1 MAQWPH
7 RNQKGPE
14 LPDIR
19 DDDLFSDL
27 VRKLSSALKGQFAA
41 LGEDDDRG
49 VNDARGYACEVVAWR
64 FVSHLSDRDAIDFLL
79 YELPANQPVPVASED
94 AEAGS
99 VHAIYQETSIA
110 NERTGLLANKSVPEY
125 DSVHS
130 SRASS
135 RHGSNRLAEFQKQ
148 DLASSFLGLN
158 ALEIAA
164 VSSAKKFLCQ
174 RSIQKI
180 INGIWLGDI
189 VFWSDLSTHSVKHAK
204 RYNKRRADPY
214 CRLRVPKYLKAFE
227 VGFFASFLFFY
238 YAVLVQRNFYT
249 VMPVEILLY
258 IWIAG
263 FGYDEFG
270 ELRDAGTMFYATDF
284 WSLWDVGIVIV
295 GAAFFISRE
304 LRTIGMIGLAQHND
318 HIIDTSFDILALEA
332 LFLIPRLCS
341 LLSLIPYFGTLIPC
355 LKEMTKDFIKFLSL
369 VVILYLGFLTTFT
382 LLARESFTLQQMSWI
397 LIKVFF
403 GSSYLGFI
411 SPYLGPPLMLIFVCM
426 TNILLITS
434 LISLLSNSLTK
445 AGLRHTYSLLY

>member
-295 GAAFFISRE
+295 GAAFFIS
-304 LRTIGMIGLAQHND
+304 
-318 HIIDTSFDILALEA
+318 
-332 LFLIPRLCS
+332 
-341 LLSLIPYFGTLIPC
+341 
-355 LKEMTKDFIKFLSL
+355 
-369 VVILYLGFLTTFT
+369 
-382 LLARESFTLQQMSWI
+382 
-397 LIKVFF
+397 
-403 GSSYLGFI
+403 
-411 SPYLGPPLMLIFVCM
+411 
-426 TNILLITS
+426 
-434 LISLLSNSLTK
+434 
-445 AGLRHTYSLLY
+445 

>member
-7 RNQKGPE
+7 RKPKVPE
-14 LPDIR
+14 LPDVR

-27 VRKLSSALKGQFAA
+27 VRKLSSYFVEAIESPQTFEDLRTEAALKGQFAA
-41 LGEDDDRG
+41 VEEDDDRG

-79 YELPANQPVPVASED
+79 YDLPANRPVPVASED

-99 VHAIYQETSIA
+99 VHAIYQRTNTA
-110 NERTGLLANKSVPEY
+110 NERTGLLANKSVPERG
-125 DSVHS
+125 SVHS

-135 RHGSNRLAEFQKQ
+135 RLGSNRLAELQKQ

-164 VSSAKKFLCQ
+164 VLSAKKFLCQ

-180 INGIWLGDI
+180 INGIWSGDI

-249 VMPVEILLY
+249 IMPVEILLY

-284 WSLWDVGIVIV
+284 WSLWDVGIVVV

-304 LRTIGMIGLAQHND
+304 LNPMVSTLLCREKLTQNASGMIGLAQHND

-403 GSSYLGFI
+403 GSSYLGF
-411 SPYLGPPLMLIFVCM
+411 V
-426 TNILLITS
+426 
-434 LISLLSNSLTK
+434 
-445 AGLRHTYSLLY
+445 RHPS